1 MADLQN
7 STFSLTKEQIDWI
20 EKQSQKTGLAKA
32 DIVRRAIDEYAEAQQ
47 SKERRELFTRE
58 QREAIREVARM
69 RGVSEKE
76 VVQEATKKEC
86 RFYDKLDKDRK
97 RNLTRNRRD
106 K

>member
-1 MADLQN
+1 MADSRN
-7 STFSLTKEQIDWI
+7 YTVTLTDFQINWI
-20 EKQSQKTGLAKA
+20 KQQSQKTGLSQAE
-32 DIVRRAIDEYAEAQQ
+32 IVRRAVDEYTEAQE

-58 QREAIREVARM
+58 QRDEIREVARM

-86 RFYDKLDKDRK
+86 RFMKKVDRDRK
-97 RNLTRNRRD
+97 RSLKRGM